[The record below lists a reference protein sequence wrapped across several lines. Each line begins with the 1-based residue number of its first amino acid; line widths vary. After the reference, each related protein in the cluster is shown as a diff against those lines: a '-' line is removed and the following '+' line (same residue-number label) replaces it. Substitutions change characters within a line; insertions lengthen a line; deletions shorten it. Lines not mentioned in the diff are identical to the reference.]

1 MRQEFRAHR
10 KAEDEAYAKFVV
22 QWTEYRDHLTNEADL
37 TGLGRELP
45 DDVVRDG
52 LNDEQKLKLQD
63 LRRSA
68 HKIANDTEPQQR

>member
-22 QWTEYRDHLTNEADL
+22 QWMEYRDHLANEADL

-45 DDVVRDG
+45 DDVAREG
-52 LNDEQKLKLQD
+52 LNDEQKLKLEE

-68 HKIANDTEPQQR
+68 YRIANDTDPQSR